1 MLAVEETKEHT
12 LVHKLD
18 KRVEADAIYAQLV
31 TYFRDH
37 ILNGS
42 FGPGTRLPP
51 ETEIARQHQISR
63 GTVRQALNILVN
75 EGLLER
81 TPGRGTFVREPSSLT
96 TEQESHSTLKRIGL
110 VLSQPVLQ
118 LSMDILLGVQ
128 QAAKSR
134 GYEVSLTYA
143 EESRE
148 EQTRD
153 IAWLKTNEVKGIVLF
168 PVHNATA
175 DDDLKQLQ
183 ADGLPVVLIDRYI
196 PDLDMDYVASDNLG
210 GGYRATEHLIIL
222 GHRRIGFAYSNT
234 AGLQTTSVRDR
245 WQGYCKALKEY
256 GLPYDSELVFADLPL
271 PLPVPPSTYDE
282 FMHWAGRPSAIFAVN
297 DSVALGL
304 MQAAQRQGIRV
315 PEDLALVGFDD
326 LSFAPYLTPPLT
338 TVAQPRIEIGIRATN
353 LLINRIEGQVG
364 PYQHIELP
372 ANLIVRTSCGVR
384 LHLKHTVRQF

>member
-1 MLAVEETKEHT
+1 
-12 LVHKLD
+12 VHKLD
-18 KRVEADAIYAQLV
+18 KRGEADAMYAQLV
-31 TYFRDH
+31 TYFRDR
-37 ILNGS
+37 ILDGS
-42 FGPGTRLPP
+42 FGAGTRLPP
-51 ETEIARQHQISR
+51 ELEIAREHHISR
-63 GTVRQALNILVN
+63 GTVRQAFTILVN

-81 TPGRGTFVREPSSLT
+81 TPGRGTFVREMPPAATAQGRSI
-96 TEQESHSTLKRIGL
+96 LKRVGL

-148 EQTRD
+148 EQARD
-153 IAWLKTNEVKGIVLF
+153 IAWLKANEVAGIILF

-175 DDDLKQLQ
+175 DDDLRQLQ
-183 ADGLPVVLIDRYI
+183 NDSLPVVLIDRYI
-196 PDLDMDYVASDNLG
+196 PDLNLDYVASDNLG

-222 GHRRIGFAYSNT
+222 GHSRIGFAYSDT
-234 AGLQTTSVRDR
+234 TGLQTTSVRDR
-245 WQGYCKALKEY
+245 WLGYRKALQEY
-256 GLPYDSELVFADLPL
+256 GLPYDNQLVFADLPL
-271 PLPVPPSTYDE
+271 PLPASPNAYDDLVRLE
-282 FMHWAGRPSAIFAVN
+282 GRPGAIFAVN
-297 DSVALGL
+297 DTVALGL
-304 MQAAQRQGIRV
+304 LQAAQRQGVRV

-338 TVAQPRIEIGIRATN
+338 TVAQPRVEIGIRATN

-372 ANLIVRTSCGVR
+372 ANLIVRASCGVR
-384 LHLKHTVRQF
+384 LHLKNTVRQF

>member
-1 MLAVEETKEHT
+1 M
-12 LVHKLD
+12 HKLD
-18 KRVEADAIYAQLV
+18 KRGEADAMYAQLV
-31 TYFRDH
+31 TYFRDR
-37 ILNGS
+37 ILDGS
-42 FGPGTRLPP
+42 FGAGTRLPP
-51 ETEIARQHQISR
+51 ELEIAREHHISR
-63 GTVRQALNILVN
+63 GTVRQAFTILVN

-81 TPGRGTFVREPSSLT
+81 TPGRGTFVREMPPAATAQGRSI
-96 TEQESHSTLKRIGL
+96 LKRVGL

-148 EQTRD
+148 EQARD
-153 IAWLKTNEVKGIVLF
+153 IAWLKANEVAGIILF

-175 DDDLKQLQ
+175 DDDLRQLQ
-183 ADGLPVVLIDRYI
+183 NDSLPVVLIDRYI
-196 PDLDMDYVASDNLG
+196 PDLNLDYVASDNLG

-222 GHRRIGFAYSNT
+222 GHSRIGFAYSDT
-234 AGLQTTSVRDR
+234 TGLQTTSVRDR
-245 WQGYCKALKEY
+245 WLGYRKALQEY
-256 GLPYDSELVFADLPL
+256 GLPYDNQLVFADLPL
-271 PLPVPPSTYDE
+271 PLPASPNAYDDLVRLE
-282 FMHWAGRPSAIFAVN
+282 GRPGAIFAVN
-297 DSVALGL
+297 DTVALGL
-304 MQAAQRQGIRV
+304 LQAAQRQGVRV

-338 TVAQPRIEIGIRATN
+338 TVAQPRVEIGIRATN

-372 ANLIVRTSCGVR
+372 ANLIVRASCGVR
-384 LHLKHTVRQF
+384 LHLKNTVRQF